1 MRQSSFLSLGSS
13 GTLAL
18 LLAALGCDSSDG
30 SSSGAGGQ
38 GAGGQGATSS
48 ASGAGGAG
56 GQGATGSASGSGG
69 AAGTGGAGEGGG
81 GAAGTGGAGGA
92 GEGGGGAPPAPLWD
106 WSGIVGT
113 GQSLSVGAEGTPPR
127 TTTQRFH
134 NLKLSLGN
142 ASVPPFDAAN
152 TALSLVPLVEPIRGF
167 ATTYP
172 SAYPK
177 NIYGETPH
185 TAMADQISSL
195 AEAAAGGEHVT
206 VHTVVGESGQPMSV
220 LRKGATQTATG
231 DTSMGRAYAATLFE
245 AEAIARLAREAGKTY
260 GVGAIVITHGES
272 DAGSA
277 TYGDELVKLWSD
289 YNQDLLRIT
298 GQSRSIPLLVSQ
310 QNSVHTDAGTRSTS
324 TQAQWRVGVDHPG
337 DIVCSGPKYQYPY
350 ANDHIHLNANGY
362 QQLGEKFGQIYF
374 EKVVLGKDWRPLQP
388 TRVERSGDVVTVHF
402 HVPVPPLAWDS
413 ALPSPHQTAF
423 TEWAQG
429 RGFELWSGNSRIPIS
444 GVEISGDSVQITA
457 RNLPASGVMV
467 GYAMTTDG
475 TSMTG
480 GTIRWGQLRDSDPF
494 VGSTTGKAQPNY
506 SVAFEMNVP

>member
-1 MRQSSFLSLGSS
+1 MRTSSFLSFSSS

-18 LLAALGCDSSDG
+18 LLMAIGCDSSDG
-30 SSSGAGGQ
+30 SSSGAGGNA
-38 GAGGQGATSS
+38 GSGGQSATSS
-48 ASGAGGAG
+48 GSGTGGTGGTGGAG
-56 GQGATGSASGSGG
+56 GQDATTSASGTGGSDEGGG

-81 GAAGTGGAGGA
+81 GA
-92 GEGGGGAPPAPLWD
+92 PPVPLWD

-152 TALSLVPLVEPIRGF
+152 GALTLVPLVEPIRAF

-195 AEAAAGGEHVT
+195 AEAAAGGDLIT

-220 LRKGATQTATG
+220 LRKGATQTASG
-231 DTSMGRAYAATLFE
+231 ETSMGRAYAATLFE

-260 GVGAIVITHGES
+260 GVGAIVITHGEA

-277 TYGDELVKLWSD
+277 TYQDELVKLWSD
-289 YNQDLLRIT
+289 YNQDLLPLT

-337 DIVCSGPKYQYPY
+337 DIVCAGPKYQYPY
-350 ANDHIHLNANGY
+350 ANDHIHLNAAGY
-362 QQLGEKFGQIYF
+362 QMLGEKFGQIYF
-374 EKVVLGKDWRPLQP
+374 EKIVLGRDWQPLQP
-388 TRVERSGDVVTVHF
+388 TRVERSGNVVTVHF

-423 TEWAQG
+423 TEWARG
-429 RGFELWSGNSRIPIS
+429 RGFELWSGNTRIQIS

-457 RNLPASGVMV
+457 QNLPASGVMV

-475 TSMTG
+475 MSMTG

-506 SVAFEMNVP
+506 GVAFEMNVP